1 MDASEILNING
12 KKKKKKKKEKSNGG
26 MVHESFS
33 WNLEHCFDSFAF
45 FIS

>member
-12 KKKKKKKKEKSNGG
+12 KKKKKKEKSNGG

-33 WNLEHCFDSFAF
+33 WNLEHYFDSFAF